1 MRIKGTV
8 GVMTPEFRNERPHF
22 QKAFAGCLGVLAMAV
37 FLAAGC
43 KSKPRWN
50 ENNLPLPPGA
60 DSGLYDGQ
68 FVQTDYGFGF
78 PLPPKWLYVRLS
90 AEQEVDEV
98 ARFSDPDHEIIVR
111 ISVQVVGDAQNFSKK
126 GWEDLSQQ
134 DLENHQFK
142 IRKKESVQ
150 EWKTADSE
158 PWVEVPYLV
167 TDTRGDEWAD
177 EEWALNKGDILIG
190 AHVLMPGDTVGT
202 DKGKKFLKALEG
214 ALTQIHWYQ
223 PIGSRGISIDRFEL
237 QHFTEDFCKVLE
249 SRSASKVGTYFD
261 DMYPDRSKWN
271 DWYQKAVAGDPGSI
285 VLKASLSGLV
295 INGDDA
301 TASFTLIRQDKN
313 DSHPQ
318 KFDRS
323 FKLSKKEGSW
333 KIMYSMDKN

>member
-1 MRIKGTV
+1 LKVNAAGSRIAEPPGMGFLFLKVILGR
-8 GVMTPEFRNERPHF
+8 F
-22 QKAFAGCLGVLAMAV
+22 GVLV
-37 FLAAGC
+37 LAAFLILGC
-43 KSKPRWN
+43 KSKSKWS

-60 DSGLYDGQ
+60 DSGVYDGQ
-68 FVQTDYGFGF
+68 FIQTDYGFGF

-98 ARFSDPDHEIIVR
+98 ARFSDADHEMIVR
-111 ISVQVVGDAQNFSKK
+111 ISVQVIGDSQGFSKK
-126 GWEDLSQQ
+126 SWQDSSQQ

-142 IRKKESVQ
+142 IRKKESAQ
-150 EWKTADSE
+150 EWKTADSG
-158 PWVEVPYLV
+158 PWIEIPYLV
-167 TDTRGDEWAD
+167 TDARGDEWAD

-190 AHVLMPGDTVGT
+190 AHVLVPGDAAGT
-202 DKGKKFLKALEG
+202 EKEKKFLKALEG
-214 ALTQIHWYQ
+214 ALTQIHWYM

-237 QHFTEDFCKVLE
+237 QHFTEDFCKALE
-249 SRSASKVGTYFD
+249 SRSTSKVGTYFD

-271 DWYQKAVAGDPGSI
+271 DWYQKAVAGDPGTFE
-285 VLKASLSGLV
+285 LKAALSGLV

-301 TASFTLIRQDKN
+301 TATFTLTRQDKS
-313 DSHPQ
+313 DSHPK